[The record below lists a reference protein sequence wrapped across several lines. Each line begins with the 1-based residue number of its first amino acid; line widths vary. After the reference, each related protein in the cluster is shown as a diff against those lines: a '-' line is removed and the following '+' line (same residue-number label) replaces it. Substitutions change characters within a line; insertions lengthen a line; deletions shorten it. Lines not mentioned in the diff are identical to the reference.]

1 MTFEELIKKEELY
14 KGKEAKNYYFKNK
27 ESLEKIKSN
36 MHLVNTEELDIDKI
50 LKMKFKD
57 LYKDYLH
64 SDEYKLKKSKLFEEK
79 GISEGKMFEE
89 MSENFIEY
97 YKL

>member
-1 MTFEELIKKEELY
+1 MVGVSVSL
-14 KGKEAKNYYFKNK
+14 GKMEN
-27 ESLEKIKSN
+27 
-36 MHLVNTEELDIDKI
+36 
-50 LKMKFKD
+50 
-57 LYKDYLH
+57 LH

-97 YKL
+97 YKLQIYSHV